1 MRSVAGERYFLESL
15 DRGLAVL
22 ECFDEQHRERT
33 LSEVAQVVGITRST
47 TRRILLTLVDRGFL
61 RQEGR
66 RFMLTPRVLR
76 FGFSYL
82 SGLALPQLA
91 EPHLAKLAAE
101 LEETVSVTVLDGS
114 DALYV
119 ARVRSPRIVRIAISV
134 GMRFPAYATSHGR
147 VLLSGLTADELDR
160 YLETTE
166 LRAFTEQTLVDRDRL
181 RAEILTTAERGWAL
195 SEDELE
201 LGVRGVAVPIRDRTG
216 RIVAAL
222 NSSLQNIAHSGAD
235 VEARVVSRL
244 QEAAQRI
251 GADLAIS
258 GP

>member
-1 MRSVAGERYFLESL
+1 
-15 DRGLAVL
+15 
-22 ECFDEQHRERT
+22 
-33 LSEVAQVVGITRST
+33 
-47 TRRILLTLVDRGFL
+47 
-61 RQEGR
+61 
-66 RFMLTPRVLR
+66 MLTPRVLR

>member
-1 MRSVAGERYFLESL
+1 
-15 DRGLAVL
+15 
-22 ECFDEQHRERT
+22 
-33 LSEVAQVVGITRST
+33 
-47 TRRILLTLVDRGFL
+47 
-61 RQEGR
+61 
-66 RFMLTPRVLR
+66 MLTPRVLR

-101 LEETVSVTVLDGS
+101 LEETVSVTVLDGA

-147 VLLSGLTADELDR
+147 VLLAGLTDEELDR

-166 LRAFTEQTLVDRDRL
+166 LRAFTDRTLVDPDRL
-181 RAEILTTAERGWAL
+181 RAEIRATAERGWAL

-201 LGVRGVAVPIRDRTG
+201 VGIRGVAVPIRDRTG

-222 NSSLQNIAHSGAD
+222 NSSLQNTARSGDD
-235 VEARVVSRL
+235 VESRVVPRL
-244 QEAAQRI
+244 QDAARLI